1 MAFDYSKLNGRIA
14 EMCGSQKNFAE
25 KMGLSARSM
34 SLKMNSKVG
43 WKQEE
48 IHRACGILD
57 IIAEEI
63 PAYFFKAKVQN

>member
-1 MAFDYSKLNGRIA
+1 MAFDYSKLDGRITEKCGTHKRFA
-14 EMCGSQKNFAE
+14 EM
-25 KMGLSARSM
+25 MGLSARSM

-48 IHRACGILD
+48 IHKACCILG

-63 PAYFFKAKVQN
+63 PVYFFKAKVQN